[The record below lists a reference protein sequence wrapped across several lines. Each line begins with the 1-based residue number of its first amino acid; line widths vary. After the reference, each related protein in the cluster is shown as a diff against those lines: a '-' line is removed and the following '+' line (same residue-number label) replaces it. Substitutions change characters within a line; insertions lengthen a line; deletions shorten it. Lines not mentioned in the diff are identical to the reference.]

1 METDALLTTFFVTGV
16 IAGVVLAT
24 IYTKNATDGVA
35 PPNEPPTPPQPP
47 PPLRLHHPVP
57 LVFLFDGENYVFDS
71 EPISG
76 VICENMKRTDLS
88 KLESLKPSEG
98 KFKLHIKNPAR

>member
-1 METDALLTTFFVTGV
+1 MKLVRSVGKNTIIPMKDVLEFFVEKIETDALLTTFFVTGV

-57 LVFLFDGENYVFDS
+57 WYFYSMVKIMYSTANRSAESYVK
-71 EPISG
+71 I
-76 VICENMKRTDLS
+76 
-88 KLESLKPSEG
+88 
-98 KFKLHIKNPAR
+98 